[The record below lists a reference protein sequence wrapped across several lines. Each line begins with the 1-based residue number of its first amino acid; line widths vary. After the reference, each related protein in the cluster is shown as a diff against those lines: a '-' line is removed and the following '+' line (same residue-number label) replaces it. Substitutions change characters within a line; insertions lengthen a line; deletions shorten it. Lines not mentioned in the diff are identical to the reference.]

1 MIRRDERKRSLIS
14 FEKSSDRFKL
24 SSSLGNT
31 VNSALTIRDEGKC
44 PEASDINILVGG
56 ILSAKLVLLEGI
68 LMMVFQNVK
77 LTSWSLVTVEIQ
89 FSDIFTKMHN
99 DREIYF

>member
-14 FEKSSDRFKL
+14 FENSSDKFKL

-31 VNSALTIRDEGKC
+31 VNSAFTIRDEGKC
-44 PEASDINILVGG
+44 PEATDINILVGG
-56 ILSAKLVLLEGI
+56 ILSAKTVLLEGI
-68 LMMVFQNVK
+68 LMIMFQNVK
-77 LTSWSLVTVEIQ
+77 LTSWSLVTAEIQ
-89 FSDIFTKMHN
+89 SSDIFTKMHN